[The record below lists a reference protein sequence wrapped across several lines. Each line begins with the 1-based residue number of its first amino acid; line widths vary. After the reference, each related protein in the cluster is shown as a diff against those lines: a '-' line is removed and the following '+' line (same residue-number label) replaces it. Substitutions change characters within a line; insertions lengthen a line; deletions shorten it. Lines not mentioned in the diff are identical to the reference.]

1 MSPAG
6 SVALPAGQAQR
17 IVDLLGITG
26 YVLSALQA
34 RGWGGDP
41 PVLAHLE
48 DLAALLTGG
57 GGASQLISD
66 LETAQ
71 RELAA
76 MMLAGSQP

>member
-1 MSPAG
+1 VSPADHIT
-6 SVALPAGQAQR
+6 LPAGQAQH

-34 RGWGGDP
+34 RGQRSDP
-41 PVLAHLE
+41 SVLAHLE

-57 GGASQLISD
+57 GASQLISD

-71 RELAA
+71 RGLAA

>member
-6 SVALPAGQAQR
+6 SVALPAGQAQH

-34 RGWGGDP
+34 RGQRSDP
-41 PVLAHLE
+41 SVLAHLE

-57 GGASQLISD
+57 AASQLISD

-71 RELAA
+71 RGLAA
-76 MMLAGSQP
+76 TMLAGSQP